1 MNNIEYDPVVDSA
14 YFQLTDSIGIESEEI
29 TDGVIVD
36 YDEYNN
42 VIAIELLGVT
52 NLSPNALKQLT
63 SLLSPSALVQLQEWL
78 PQLKTNKVS

>member
-36 YDEYNN
+36 YDKYNN
-42 VIAIELLGVT
+42 IVAIELLGVT
-52 NLSPNALKQLT
+52 TLSSNALKQLNT
-63 SLLSPSALVQLQEWL
+63 LVSPSALAQLQEWL
-78 PQLKTNKVS
+78 PQLTTNKVS